1 MCNNPLHVMDTI
13 PPIQYVRTVNE
24 ADITG
29 GRSPRMSSDYYVK
42 LGDGS
47 AKRIKIDRF
56 LDKGHDR

>member
-1 MCNNPLHVMDTI
+1 MDTI
-13 PPIQYVRTVNE
+13 PPNQYVRAVNE

-29 GRSPRMSSDYYVK
+29 GRSPRMSDYYVK
-42 LGDGS
+42 LGDRS